1 MSILLVSKKKFFF
14 LLAGV
19 VIIVLGGVYFA
30 FKRNPTAEKEI
41 VSESETSKDLS
52 KQEILLDFDGDGEKE
67 IVFIHLVS
75 EEDPEASN
83 YLTVSDS
90 AGNEIARSPEG
101 APFPV
106 PVGETGGVVKL
117 ETEGSQEWLKL
128 DFIAGPHQ
136 FETMFFQPYEDLIVP
151 ACRKGAEK
159 LPDDCLFYTT
169 MAGGIQ
175 IEDLNKDG
183 YAEVIEYVDEYPEEG
198 ELSAEEESA
207 INKVFEEQGV
217 SEFTEGARR
226 IALREKGG
234 RGRRVV
240 WGIYSFDGYTFVPQ
254 VGDSYNE
261 IFNLPSKSQ
270 PNLMKKSEMSK
281 DSIEYIEF
289 ARKFWTKR
297 E

>member
-1 MSILLVSKKKFFF
+1 MPIFQNKNNKLGFLFIVLL
-14 LLAGV
+14 
-19 VIIVLGGVYFA
+19 ITILGGVYFA
-30 FKRNPTAEKEI
+30 FKNGRFEKETDF
-41 VSESETSKDLS
+41 ESETSRDLS
-52 KQEILLDFDGDGEKE
+52 KQEISLDFNGDGKDET
-67 IVFIHLVS
+67 VFIHLVS
-75 EEDPEASN
+75 EEDPGASN

-90 AGNEIARSPEG
+90 AGKEIARSPEG
-101 APFPV
+101 APFLV
-106 PVGETGGVVKL
+106 PVGRTGEVVKL

-136 FETMFFQPYEDLIVP
+136 FETMFFQPFEDLIVP

-169 MAGGIQ
+169 MEEGIQ
-175 IEDLNKDG
+175 IEDLDKDG
-183 YAEVIEYVDEYPEEG
+183 YAEVVEYVDEYPGEG
-198 ELSAEEESA
+198 ELTSEEESA
-207 INKVFEEQGV
+207 IKKGFEGQDV

-234 RGRRVV
+234 RGRTVV
-240 WGIYSFDGYTFVPQ
+240 WGIYNFDGYTFVPQ

-261 IFNLPSKSQ
+261 IFSLLSKSQ
-270 PNLMKKSEMSK
+270 PNLIKKSEMSK